1 MRPMCRRYTSML
13 QSNITIYYFLDKYVY
28 IYFFL
33 SVLMAIEVFKI
44 V

>member
-13 QSNITIYYFLDKYVY
+13 QSNITIYYFLDKYVC
-28 IYFFL
+28 IYFL